1 MRLSRIRAVLLAVA
15 ALAVAPLPAAA
26 QEASDRFDDAERAA
40 IEAIV
45 RDYLIENPEIIRE
58 ALQVLRQREELA
70 QQEQQQEQILAL
82 GAQLFDDPNSPIM
95 GNPDGD
101 VTVVEFFDYNCGYCK
116 TVREDLFELVEQDS
130 EVRVVFKELPILRQS
145 SVIAARA
152 ALAAQ
157 EQELYVDYHNAL
169 MAHRGALDEGTI
181 FAIAEEV
188 GLDAEQLRADM
199 QDPAVDEAIAA
210 NLQLAQ
216 ALGVRGT
223 PAFVVGDRLIPGAV
237 GLEELQRAVE
247 EARSG

>member
-157 EQELYVDYHNAL
+157 DQELYVDYHNAL